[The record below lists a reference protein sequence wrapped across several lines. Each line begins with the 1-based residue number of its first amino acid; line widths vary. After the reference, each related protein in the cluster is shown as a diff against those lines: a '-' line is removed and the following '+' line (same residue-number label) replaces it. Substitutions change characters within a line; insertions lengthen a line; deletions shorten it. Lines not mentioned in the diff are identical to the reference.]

1 MKHNLFFRFLARL
14 RVGRKLLLIYLL
26 DLSAVLYISGI
37 LIHEK
42 YIAIDFSDKELIGN
56 AYVAAVHDA
65 LIDFALAG
73 AGQQQK
79 AAQLQRTA
87 TWLAD
92 AERSYGAN
100 MQSAELNAHVLA
112 ALAANATPHANAA
125 TVDGGLEATRELVTR
140 VGNQSNLILDPD
152 LDSYPAVSAVAR
164 RRQLYRPSSA

>member
-1 MKHNLFFRFLARL
+1 MKHNLFFRLLARL

-42 YIAIDFSDKELIGN
+42 YIAIDFSNNELVGN
-56 AYVAAVHDA
+56 AYVAAMQDV

-73 AGQQQK
+73 AGQPPT

-87 TWLAD
+87 NQLAD
-92 AERSYGAN
+92 AESRYGAN
-100 MQSAELNAHVLA
+100 MKSAELNARVLR
-112 ALAANATPHANAA
+112 ALAETAAPHASGA
-125 TVDGGLEATRELVTR
+125 TVDGGLEAARTLVTR

-152 LDSYPAVSAVAR
+152 LD
-164 RRQLYRPSSA
+164 